1 MNELIQVKNEN
12 GELLVSARDLHEGLG
27 ISRRFSLWVSQYV
40 NEDNKYGF
48 EKDVDFTSVLSS
60 TVVNNGAKRELVD
73 FAFKIDMAKEI
84 CMITAND
91 KGKIFRKYFIECEKK
106 LKEVVPMI
114 TKKEQ
119 LLLQLFSN
127 NPAEVANAHKQL
139 TEIEVQEATK
149 PLLET
154 IDEKEAIIDKTIS
167 DDGLFEIGLIGK
179 MLKPYCNEF
188 GAKKIFAFLHDKGVL
203 KNRPKTQT
211 HNTPYDKFANYFEIR
226 NVDVETT
233 WGNKTYCKT
242 YFNGKGLK
250 WFLNKIAKEG
260 YIKKHQIEEME
271 F

>member
-1 MNELIQVKNEN
+1 MNELISVKNEN
-12 GELLVSARDLHEGLG
+12 GELLVNARDLHKGLG
-27 ISRRFSLWVSQYV
+27 IGKDFSTWIKDML
-40 NEDNKYGF
+40 KYGF
-48 EKDVDFTSVLSS
+48 EENVDYIVFTEFGEKGGRPKKEYVL
-60 TVVNNGAKRELVD
+60 
-73 FAFKIDMAKEI
+73 KIDMAKEI
-84 CMITAND
+84 AMIQRSE
-91 KGKIFRKYFIECEKK
+91 KGKQVRKYFIECEKK
-106 LKEVVPMI
+106 LKEIVPMI
-114 TKKEQ
+114 SKKEQ

-154 IDEKEAIIDKTIS
+154 IDEKEAIIDKTIN
-167 DDGLFEIGLIGK
+167 DEGLFEIGIVGK

-188 GAKKIFAFLHDKGVL
+188 GAKKIFSFLHDKGVL
-203 KNRPKTQT
+203 KNRPKTQI
-211 HNTPYDKFANYFEIR
+211 HNTPYDKFASYFEMR

-260 YIKKHQIEEME
+260 YITKTQIEEMK